1 MLLVNQMV
9 RIITIILSTIGLI
22 YFSLIIPVDSEE
34 NRTIWVGIL
43 FMIAVHILVA
53 RSFFYL
59 GLVNSSIKE
68 DEL

>member
-1 MLLVNQMV
+1 M
-9 RIITIILSTIGLI
+9 
-22 YFSLIIPVDSEE
+22 IIPVDSEE

-59 GLVNSSIKE
+59 GLLNSSIKE
-68 DEL
+68 DELQL